1 METASGTGLRS
12 GSEGHLR
19 TVGSMTRI
27 LVMSETL
34 PLSSVKAHL
43 SELVDRV
50 EGEHDRVVVTRNGR
64 PAAVLISHEDLE
76 GLEETLAALSDP
88 DLMQQIHQSE
98 AAVVEGDVVP
108 LDALRDRL
116 SGGSEA

>member
-1 METASGTGLRS
+1 LRS
-12 GSEGHLR
+12 PAYL
-19 TVGSMTRI
+19 TRI
-27 LVMSETL
+27 MVMSETL

-50 EGEHDRVVVTRNGR
+50 EGQHDRVVVTRNGR

-88 DLMQQIHQSE
+88 DLMQQIRQSE
-98 AAVVEGDVVP
+98 AAAVEGDVVS
-108 LDALRDRL
+108 LDDLRGQL
-116 SGGSEA
+116 GNHPQA

>member
-1 METASGTGLRS
+1 
-12 GSEGHLR
+12 
-19 TVGSMTRI
+19 MTRI

-88 DLMQQIHQSE
+88 DLMRQLRQSE
-98 AAVVEGDVVP
+98 AAVMEDDVVS
-108 LDALRDRL
+108 LDDLSRRL
-116 SGGSEA
+116 GSNPAA

>member
-1 METASGTGLRS
+1 M
-12 GSEGHLR
+12 
-19 TVGSMTRI
+19 
-27 LVMSETL
+27 VMSETL

-50 EGEHDRVVVTRNGR
+50 EGQHDRVVVTRNGR

-88 DLMQQIHQSE
+88 DLMRQIRQSE
-98 AAVVEGDVVP
+98 AAVAEGDVVSF
-108 LDALRDRL
+108 DELRARL
-116 SGGSEA
+116 SSDSQA

>member
-1 METASGTGLRS
+1 
-12 GSEGHLR
+12 
-19 TVGSMTRI
+19 MTRI
-27 LVMSETL
+27 MVMSEIL

-88 DLMQQIHQSE
+88 DLMQQIRQSE
-98 AAVVEGDVVP
+98 AAAAGGDVVS
-108 LDALRDRL
+108 LDELRGRL
-116 SGGSEA
+116 GSDPQT

>member
-1 METASGTGLRS
+1 
-12 GSEGHLR
+12 
-19 TVGSMTRI
+19 
-27 LVMSETL
+27 MSETL

-88 DLMQQIHQSE
+88 ALMRQIRESE
-98 AAVVEGDVVP
+98 AAVAEGDVLS
-108 LDALRDRL
+108 LDDLRGRL
-116 SGGSEA
+116 GSDAQA

>member
-1 METASGTGLRS
+1 
-12 GSEGHLR
+12 
-19 TVGSMTRI
+19 MTRI

-50 EGEHDRVVVTRNGR
+50 EGQHDRVVVTRNGR

-88 DLMQQIHQSE
+88 DLMQQIRQSE
-98 AAVVEGDVVP
+98 AAVAEGDVVA
-108 LDALRDRL
+108 LDDLRTRL
-116 SGGSEA
+116 GSNQQA

>member
-1 METASGTGLRS
+1 
-12 GSEGHLR
+12 
-19 TVGSMTRI
+19 
-27 LVMSETL
+27 MSETL

-76 GLEETLAALSDP
+76 GLEETLAVLSDP
-88 DLMQQIHQSE
+88 DLMRRIREGE
-98 AAVVEGDVVP
+98 AAADEGDAVS
-108 LDALRDRL
+108 LEALRARL
-116 SGGSEA
+116 SHDSTA